1 MKTHL
6 LVGSPRRSKSASET
20 LGAYLTDRL
29 EDRGADVEKLYVYP
43 ALRSEDRLRALVAA
57 AAEADLLI
65 ISAPLYVDSLPAAVT
80 ELLEVLYG
88 RLDQY
93 ARPEEQ
99 RLVGI
104 SNCGFPEAEQNEIA
118 LRIYR
123 CFARQAGFIWAGGLA
138 MGGGEMIK
146 GKPLLESEGMA
157 RNVIAALDLVADA
170 LAEGRSVPEEAVDLI
185 AQPLISA
192 WIYRTMGNLGWHIQA
207 LQKGTWRR
215 LRARPWKRTGN
226 T

>member
-1 MKTHL
+1 MKTLL

-29 EDRGADVEKLYVYP
+29 EDHGAEVQKLYVYP
-43 ALRSEDRLRALVAA
+43 ALRLESGLDDLIAA
-57 AAEADLLI
+57 AAEVDLLI
-65 ISAPLYVDSLPAAVT
+65 ISAPLYVDALPAAVT
-80 ELLEVLYG
+80 ELLEVLHR
-88 RLDQY
+88 RLGDH

-146 GKPLLESEGMA
+146 GKPLLESGGMA
-157 RNVIAALDLVADA
+157 RNVIAALDLAADA
-170 LAEGRSVPEEAVDLI
+170 LAEGGSVPQEAVDLM

-192 WIYRTMGNLGWHIQA
+192 WVYRTMGNLGWHIQA
-207 LQKGTWRR
+207 LQKGTWRH
-215 LRARPWKRTGN
+215 LRARPWRRTGN